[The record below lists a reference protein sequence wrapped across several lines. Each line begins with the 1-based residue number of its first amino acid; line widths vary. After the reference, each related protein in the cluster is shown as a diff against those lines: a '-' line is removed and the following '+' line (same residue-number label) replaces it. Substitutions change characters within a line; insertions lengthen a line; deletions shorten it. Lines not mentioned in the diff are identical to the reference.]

1 MPGGT
6 FLVQNKVR
14 PGAYI
19 NFIAKA
25 KSLMN
30 VSDRGIAT
38 MALPMSWGPEGEIIE
53 LLSSDLVDGS
63 SLAKIGYSG
72 TDAESL
78 PFRLCLTNCYQLKAY
93 RADKGSVKASA
104 TVGTGADLFTIKAKH
119 GGICGN
125 NIKVIIVK
133 ATDNTF
139 TIQTLYRDL
148 LKDTQAGLT
157 AFSEFVPNDYITIE
171 TTGTSVLAETAGTTL
186 AGGTNGT
193 VTEATLYPEY
203 WGIMKNEVFNTMGL
217 ISSTALTQQ
226 AFEQY
231 IKNLREDEGIKVQ
244 GVACNYDSDYEG
256 LIKTKNQGFKTLAET
271 VSPEYF
277 VAWVTGISA
286 GAEINESNT
295 KKEVD
300 NAVSITGEL
309 TNTEIIDALKNGYFV
324 ISKRRDGVITVEKD
338 INSLHTFTA
347 KKSYDFSKNRAIRVL
362 DEVGNTVNLI
372 WEKSYCGKLDNDA
385 DGRGVYLAD
394 LVEYGNKLQDIHAI
408 TNFLGAKDIAIDM
421 GDDLDAV
428 QFEWPIQPVDSMEK
442 LYAVFTVGRKDAE

>member
-1 MPGGT
+1 MAGGS

-25 KSLMN
+25 KSLLN
-30 VSDRGIAT
+30 VSDRGIAS

-53 LLSSDLVDGS
+53 ILSSDLVDGT

-78 PFRLCLTNCYQLKAY
+78 PFRLCLTNSHMLKAY

-104 TVGTGADLFTIKAKH
+104 TLGTTGKTFTLKAKH

-125 NIKVIIVK
+125 LIKVIITKVD
-133 ATDNTF
+133 TTY

-148 LKDTQAGLT
+148 LKDTQTGLT
-157 AFSEFVPNDYITIE
+157 SLSDFVANDFVAIE
-171 TTGTSVLAETAGTTL
+171 TTVTSEIAETAGTVLT
-186 AGGTNGT
+186 GGTNGT
-193 VTEATLYPEY
+193 ITEETLYPEF
-203 WGIMKNEVFNTMGL
+203 WGLMKTQIFNTMGL
-217 ISSTALTQQ
+217 ISSTQLTQQ

-244 GVACNYDSDYEG
+244 GVVANYASDYEG
-256 LIKTKNQGFKTLAET
+256 LIKTKGQGFKTAAET
-271 VSPEYF
+271 ISPEYF
-277 VAWVTGISA
+277 VAWVTGICA

-309 TNTEIIDALKNGYFV
+309 TNTQIIDALNNGYFV

-347 KKSYDFSKNRAIRVL
+347 TKSYDFSKNRAIRVL
-362 DEVGNTVNLI
+362 DEAGNTINLT

-385 DGRGVYLAD
+385 DGRGIFLAD
-394 LVEYGNKLQDIHAI
+394 LVEYGGKLQEIHAI
-408 TNFLGAKDIAIDM
+408 TNFLGAKDIEIDM
-421 GDDLDAV
+421 ADDLDAV
-428 QFEWPIQPVDSMEK
+428 LVKWPIQPVDSMEK